1 MQNKI
6 SKIHTKYLRYTHLQ
20 CAFDDFT
27 NSYRHVLLELK
38 IPFQV
43 QVGVCTSICCNALYS
58 MVLLYG
64 NDVCLFFCLFFQSTN
79 GSFMSNKKKILETF
93 ILSFTSSSFKK
104 LLHIRAA
111 HEPEGLDL
119 YFWSHLLISSLLS
132 GCLMLLLSK
141 LPACNF
147 RLGRTLQ

>member
-79 GSFMSNKKKILETF
+79 GFIMSNKKKILETF
-93 ILSFTSSSFKK
+93 ILSFTSFLQITSTHQSGTRAGRIGFIFLVTFAYFFTSFWMSDVVVVKT
-104 LLHIRAA
+104 A
-111 HEPEGLDL
+111 
-119 YFWSHLLISSLLS
+119 
-132 GCLMLLLSK
+132 
-141 LPACNF
+141 
-147 RLGRTLQ
+147 RL